1 MSTQPTVAD
10 LAHKAMQINDLLNN
24 ETARSFIRMH
34 NIRSNS
40 KLETLLAEHLT
51 GKTAEEIAE
60 ICKAPEGAPR
70 KPNAKVA
77 EVAKEKPAP
86 KQKPAAKNTDGKKP
100 AEKKFER
107 KGKEPREVKIVT
119 EGTRG
124 FRFGEVWCNSVRNAE
139 GVAMLESNR
148 PKLIKHAQT
157 LGVAAS
163 VIESN
168 DPVKIAKSLTLKLDK
183 QEAAES
189 AQA

>member
-10 LAHKAMQINDLLNN
+10 LAHKAMQLNDLLNN

-40 KLETLLAEHLT
+40 KLEAMLTEHLA

-70 KPNAKVA
+70 KANA
-77 EVAKEKPAP
+77 EVTKVVKEKPAP
-86 KQKPAAKNTDGKKP
+86 KAKVEKTAGEGKT
-100 AEKKFER
+100 ERKFAN
-107 KGKEPREVKIVT
+107 KGKEPREVKIVQA
-119 EGTRG
+119 GPRG
-124 FRFGEVWCNSVRNAE
+124 FRFGEVWNNSVRNHE

-148 PKLIKHAQT
+148 PKLIAQAT
-157 LGVAAS
+157 ELGVAQS
-163 VIESN
+163 VIDSN

-183 QEAAES
+183 QQAAE
-189 AQA
+189 AQAA

>member
-1 MSTQPTVAD
+1 ME
-10 LAHKAMQINDLLNN
+10 LNDKLNSDM
-24 ETARSFIRMH
+24 ARQFIRNN
-34 NIRSNS
+34 NIRSMS
-40 KLETLLAEHLT
+40 KLETLLNEQLKD
-51 GKTAEEIAE
+51 KTAEEIAE
-60 ICKAPEGAPR
+60 ICKPVEGAST
-70 KPNAKVA
+70 KPSPKAAPAKKQ
-77 EVAKEKPAP
+77 EVAP
-86 KQKPAAKNTDGKKP
+86 KASKKADG
-100 AEKKFER
+100 EGKKFER
-107 KGKEPREVKIVT
+107 KGKEPREVKVVM
-119 EGTRG
+119 EGARG

-183 QEAAES
+183 QAAS